1 MLSGQN
7 RLLEALAELLRTGAE
22 IVGSG
27 TTRKRFEEMASF
39 YEVTRH
45 AIKATLDQWR
55 AQTTA
60 QPRRSGRGQAGAR
73 RRRAAVDLRLDP
85 KIRN

>member
-1 MLSGQN
+1 VVKLFACMGASSSAQGECRIFYEGTLSGQN

-45 AIKATLDQWR
+45 VIKATLDQ
-55 AQTTA
+55 
-60 QPRRSGRGQAGAR
+60 RSEGGLG
-73 RRRAAVDLRLDP
+73 
-85 KIRN
+85 